1 MCLPP
6 LRGRITH
13 LGGGKPRRRTHLPRM
28 QHQGGM
34 QCNGSPTGGGAL
46 SKPQTAPPLNTTIDI
61 CTGAYLFLKHTAH
74 SSICC
79 TVCNVLCIKSTAMLS
94 CTMHQTLLCT
104 VQSKAMVVC
113 SVRPLWRAI
122 THTSARACGDA
133 TVSISPPPSYNDPFT
148 TNHLLGVNHQ
158 HPCPYSPPHI

>member
-28 QHQGGM
+28 QHQGGV

-61 CTGAYLFLKHTAH
+61 CTGAHLKHQLETRSTLFYLLYNVQCAVFKEH
-74 SSICC
+74 SNAQLHCALNSAVHSAEQGDGGVQCEAP
-79 TVCNVLCIKSTAMLS
+79 VAGYHSHLS
-94 CTMHQTLLCT
+94 EGL
-104 VQSKAMVVC
+104 
-113 SVRPLWRAI
+113 R
-122 THTSARACGDA
+122 
-133 TVSISPPPSYNDPFT
+133 
-148 TNHLLGVNHQ
+148 
-158 HPCPYSPPHI
+158 